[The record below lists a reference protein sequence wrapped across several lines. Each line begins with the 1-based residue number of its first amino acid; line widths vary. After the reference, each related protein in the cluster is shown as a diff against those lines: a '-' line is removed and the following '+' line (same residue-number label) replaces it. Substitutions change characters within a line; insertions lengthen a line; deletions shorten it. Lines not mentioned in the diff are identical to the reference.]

1 MAQKKMRPKL
11 LAIHF
16 KYLGDVV
23 VATPALRALRRAYP
37 EWELHVLVPEEAAP
51 LLQGVGWLDRVW
63 KFPRIRGRL
72 NLGASWPL
80 IRQLRRE
87 RFAVS
92 VDFAGNDRGAL
103 LSLMVGARR
112 RIGVIA
118 PLGFHLRSRC
128 YTDRV
133 EEFDTTRH
141 ESVRTWA
148 VTAPLDVPF
157 PEDMT
162 LEIAADSR
170 LVSAAAEALGDT
182 QVLCYVTATQPK
194 REWPIDHWLEFAERA
209 GVLTPGIAFT
219 GGSSLREKQVLAAIA
234 ERKAG
239 LSILPAPEPLEHLLA
254 VLAQAKLFISGDTG
268 PMHFAAALGVPTLS
282 LFGPTS
288 ATRWAPLGSRHC
300 WIGGGLCPC
309 SGHSAACV
317 AAKSCVG
324 QITPDRVYNEF
335 ARMVRETPGFTLTAD
350 PHLR

>member
-1 MAQKKMRPKL
+1 MRPKL

-23 VATPALRALRRAYP
+23 VATPALRALRRAFP
-37 EWELHVLVPEEAAP
+37 QWELHVLVPEEAAP
-51 LLQGVGWLDRVW
+51 LLQGIAWIDRVW
-63 KFPRIRGRL
+63 SFPRIRGRL
-72 NLGASWPL
+72 NLGASWPV

-92 VDFAGNDRGAL
+92 IDFAGNDRGAL
-103 LSLMVGARR
+103 LSLLAGARR

-148 VTAPLDVPF
+148 VTAPLNVPF
-157 PEDMT
+157 PDDMT
-162 LEIAADSR
+162 LEMAADSR
-170 LVSAAAEALGDT
+170 LASAATAALGDT

-194 REWPIDHWLEFAERA
+194 REWPIDYWLEFAKRA
-209 GVLTPGIAFT
+209 GALTPAIAFT
-219 GGSSLREKQVLAAIA
+219 SGSSPREKQALETFAKRKTGIA
-234 ERKAG
+234 
-239 LSILPAPEPLEHLLA
+239 ILPAPEPLELLLA

-288 ATRWAPLGSRHC
+288 VMRWAPLGTRHR

-309 SGHSAACV
+309 SGHSAICSAENPCL
-317 AAKSCVG
+317 G
-324 QITPDRVYNEF
+324 QITPDRVYDEF
-335 ARMVRETPGFTLTAD
+335 ARMVRETPGLTPPAGAY
-350 PHLR
+350 LR

>member
-1 MAQKKMRPKL
+1 MRQKL
-11 LAIHF
+11 LAIQF

-23 VATPALRALRRAYP
+23 VATPALRALRRAFP
-37 EWELHVLVPEEAAP
+37 QWELHVLVPEEAAP
-51 LLQGVGWLDRVW
+51 LLQGLGWIDRVW

-72 NLGASWPL
+72 NFGASWPL

-92 VDFAGNDRGAL
+92 IDFAGNDRGAL
-103 LSLMVGARR
+103 LSLMVGAGR

-148 VTAPLDVPF
+148 ATAPLDVPF
-157 PEDMT
+157 PDDMT
-162 LEIAADSR
+162 LEIAAASR
-170 LVSAAAEALGDT
+170 LAPAAAAALGDT

-194 REWPIDHWLEFAERA
+194 REWPIGHWLRFAERA
-209 GVLTPGIAFT
+209 GALTPAIAFT
-219 GGSSLREKQVLAAIA
+219 GGSSAREKQVLEAIA
-234 ERKAG
+234 ERKSG
-239 LSILPAPEPLEHLLA
+239 VSILPAPEPLELLLA
-254 VLAQAKLFISGDTG
+254 VLAQAKLFICGDTG

-288 ATRWAPLGSRHC
+288 AMRWAPLGARHR
-300 WIGGGLCPC
+300 WISGGLCPC
-309 SGHSAACV
+309 SGHSATCI
-317 AAKSCVG
+317 AADPCVG
-324 QITPDRVYNEF
+324 QITPDRVFGEF
-335 ARMVRETPGFTLTAD
+335 ERMVRETPGLAPAAD
-350 PHLR
+350 AHLR